1 MPDLLTIVCRALE
14 GSAVDWPHGVEVT
27 WGRTRRAHV
36 ALGIGNRAERRGDL
50 WALARG
56 EAECGAILRAR
67 P

>member
-14 GSAVDWPHGVEVT
+14 GSGVDWPHGVEVT
-27 WGRTRRAHV
+27 WGRTATEASAGGAIPV
-36 ALGIGNRAERRGDL
+36 GAL

-56 EAECGAILRAR
+56 EAETGAILRVR